1 MKVDKCDSEAAT
13 DKTLKE
19 TSISRRGLFAALAVA
34 AGLGLLGADDAFGW
48 DYWGQN
54 AGIGQGFWDAYGM
67 LNGYVGRSRSYK
79 NPGAKCMG
87 YATSWCEWTCW
98 PGTQQL
104 RCALNLQIECDYEN
118 TLWYHLSFY
127 PLSACG
133 DTNYGTS
140 HRLWYDNG
148 EDDNRGRIYEDV
160 PNEAHKILNFNC
172 DLINSYAGCP
182 SPAQQATFNTG
193 WEHRSYKD
201 TSKWYRRTGN
211 GFSHS
216 FAAWFELR
224 DIRIDKVWHSE
235 WGAKAFGTGWCATGF
250 PAIPHGSRQ
259 DFFGMVCRVHAAVDD
274 SLNWDVCNAKTSNRT
289 PVYQQE
295 LFAGT
300 GKAKPE
306 PNLNQLFLTEFANFQ
321 EIGGDYADADQS
333 YLITFRPAHVV
344 DGSAA
349 LNAYGGGPFDGT
361 DIRSSTKREFVI
373 YKYVAADRACGWWLV
388 DNWNSDGTKNA
399 VQVISDASGQAV
411 NRYGGTTAKPTQLF
425 MWHGGYDTD
434 TQKNKASEWVIEEVP
449 FTGTLELNNGAEKID
464 WPQAPTCGD
473 PFATCYPAKRELW
486 EKVGEPT
493 AMIYRW
499 YAAPSPDPAPDED
512 AVVMGQA
519 RIAKTGDFMEI
530 PAYRH
535 VGTNFNP
542 DYTLEAFR
550 LYLKGTSYEGSIGY
564 MALSCDNGTWSD
576 ARADGEWIGQG
587 GSSPRWSQVK
597 VWLEGEVARHYDLE
611 VRTLQSDISWNRAY
625 VNATSAESASAVGVA
640 GKTLRCL
647 QVALIPK
654 PTDAVL
660 VKEFSRDARKL
671 ELTEDEADALNG
683 MYLSCAVQQEFKT
696 EKRSGTAEAW
706 PLVHRF
712 HGTVVTPGVMYYAK
726 KATITY
732 YADGVDD
739 DHIVY
744 IDHADTGKYTASEA
758 ATQAALKGVCNLNEH
773 FGDALSSGYTG
784 WFANKALSEPF
795 TGANLV
801 MGQEI
806 SIYGRNRCTLR
817 VDYADGSLK
826 PEEGAVYVS
835 KPKDGASPVEG
846 ALELPDF
853 SDVAESHNLDGIE
866 LPAIGDNGAGHMAV
880 FYGERISLA
889 VPAGVYRKMGDGTW
903 RRIVCDAYLTDK
915 AGGVRPCEASRWSGT
930 PRSTSGGATRIR
942 TASPAQRNK
951 YQSGR
956 RCGLRPEPA
965 HVPYG
970 RCM

>member
-1 MKVDKCDSEAAT
+1 MGTIDRHGHDAEFSF
-13 DKTLKE
+13 
-19 TSISRRGLFAALAVA
+19 SRRGFLAGLAVI
-34 AGLGLLGADDAFGW
+34 AGLGLLGAEDAFGW

-67 LNGYVGRSRSYK
+67 LNSYVGRSRSYK
-79 NPGAKCMG
+79 NPSAKCMG
-87 YATSWCEWTCW
+87 YATDWCEWTCW

-104 RCALNLQIECDYEN
+104 RCAINLQIECDYEN

-133 DTNYGTS
+133 DTNYGSS

-148 EDDNRGRIYEDV
+148 EDDNRGYIYEDV
-160 PNEAHKILNFNC
+160 PDKAHTILNFNC
-172 DLINSYAGCP
+172 DLKNDYAGCP
-182 SPAQQATFNTG
+182 PPAQQATFNTG
-193 WEHRSYKD
+193 WERRSYKD
-201 TSKWYRRTGN
+201 TGKWYRRTGG

-216 FAAWFELR
+216 FASWFELR

-235 WGAKAFGTGWCATGF
+235 WGAKAFGTGWCATSF

-274 SLNWDVCNAKTSNRT
+274 SLNWDVCKAETSNRT

-295 LFAGT
+295 LFAGV

-306 PNLNQLFLTEFANFQ
+306 PNLNQLFLTEFANYQ

-349 LNAYGGGPFDGT
+349 LNAYGGGPFNGI

-373 YKYVAADRACGWWLV
+373 HKYVAADRTCGWWLV
-388 DNWNSDGTKNA
+388 DKWNSDGTKNA
-399 VQVISDASGQAV
+399 VQVISDASGQVV
-411 NRYGGTTAKPTQLF
+411 NRYCGTTAKPTQLF
-425 MWHGGYDTD
+425 MCHGGYDSD
-434 TQKNKASEWVIEEVP
+434 TQKNITSEWVIEEIP
-449 FTGTLELNNGAEKID
+449 FTGTLELNGGAENVT
-464 WPQAPTCGD
+464 WPQALTCGD
-473 PFATCYPAKRELW
+473 PFATCYPAKKELW
-486 EKVGEPT
+486 EKIGEPT

-499 YAAPSPDPAPDED
+499 YAALKPDSAPDED

-519 RIAKTGDFMEI
+519 HISRTGDFMEV

-542 DYTLEAFR
+542 DFMLEAFR

-564 MALSCDNGTWSD
+564 MALSRDSETWSD
-576 ARADGEWIGQG
+576 ARADGEWVGQG
-587 GSSPRWSQVK
+587 GSSLRWSQVK

-611 VRTLQSDISWNRAY
+611 VRTFQNDVSWSRAY
-625 VNATSAESASAVGVA
+625 VSATSAESAPAVGVP
-640 GKTLRCL
+640 GKTLRCI
-647 QVALIPK
+647 QVDLIPK
-654 PTDAVL
+654 PTDAVV
-660 VKEFSRDARKL
+660 VKEFSRDAQKL
-671 ELTEDEADALNG
+671 ELTEDEAEALDG

-712 HGTVVTPGVMYYAK
+712 HGTVVTPRVMYYGK
-726 KATITY
+726 KALITY

-744 IDHADTGKYTASEA
+744 IDHADTGEYTASDA
-758 ATQAALKGVCNLNEH
+758 ATQAALKDTCNLNDH
-773 FGDALSSGYTG
+773 FGDALSSGYAG
-784 WFANKALSEPF
+784 WFADKAMTKPF
-795 TGANLV
+795 TGTSLV
-801 MGQEI
+801 TGQEI
-806 SIYGRNRCTLR
+806 DLYGRNRCTLR
-817 VDYADGSLK
+817 IDYADGSLK

-853 SDVAESHNLDGIE
+853 SGVTESHSLDGIE

-880 FYGERISLA
+880 YYGERISLA
-889 VPAGVYRKMGDGTW
+889 APTDVYRKMGDGTW
-903 RRIVCDAYLTDK
+903 RHIVCDAYLTDK
-915 AGGVRPCEASRWSGT
+915 AAGGGRPCEASRWSGT
-930 PRSTSGGATRIR
+930 PRSTSGGATPIR
-942 TASPAQRNK
+942 TASPAQRGK
-951 YQSGR
+951 YHSGR
-956 RCGLRPEPA
+956 RCGLRPEA
-965 HVPYG
+965 AYVPCG
-970 RCM
+970 RCA

>member
-1 MKVDKCDSEAAT
+1 
-13 DKTLKE
+13 
-19 TSISRRGLFAALAVA
+19 
-34 AGLGLLGADDAFGW
+34 
-48 DYWGQN
+48 
-54 AGIGQGFWDAYGM
+54 
-67 LNGYVGRSRSYK
+67 
-79 NPGAKCMG
+79 
-87 YATSWCEWTCW
+87 
-98 PGTQQL
+98 
-104 RCALNLQIECDYEN
+104 
-118 TLWYHLSFY
+118 
-127 PLSACG
+127 
-133 DTNYGTS
+133 
-140 HRLWYDNG
+140 
-148 EDDNRGRIYEDV
+148 
-160 PNEAHKILNFNC
+160 
-172 DLINSYAGCP
+172 
-182 SPAQQATFNTG
+182 
-193 WEHRSYKD
+193 
-201 TSKWYRRTGN
+201 
-211 GFSHS
+211 
-216 FAAWFELR
+216 
-224 DIRIDKVWHSE
+224 
-235 WGAKAFGTGWCATGF
+235 
-250 PAIPHGSRQ
+250 
-259 DFFGMVCRVHAAVDD
+259 
-274 SLNWDVCNAKTSNRT
+274 
-289 PVYQQE
+289 
-295 LFAGT
+295 
-300 GKAKPE
+300 
-306 PNLNQLFLTEFANFQ
+306 
-321 EIGGDYADADQS
+321 
-333 YLITFRPAHVV
+333 
-344 DGSAA
+344 
-349 LNAYGGGPFDGT
+349 
-361 DIRSSTKREFVI
+361 
-373 YKYVAADRACGWWLV
+373 
-388 DNWNSDGTKNA
+388 
-399 VQVISDASGQAV
+399 
-411 NRYGGTTAKPTQLF
+411 
-425 MWHGGYDTD
+425 
-434 TQKNKASEWVIEEVP
+434 
-449 FTGTLELNNGAEKID
+449 
-464 WPQAPTCGD
+464 
-473 PFATCYPAKRELW
+473 
-486 EKVGEPT
+486 
-493 AMIYRW
+493 
-499 YAAPSPDPAPDED
+499 
-512 AVVMGQA
+512 
-519 RIAKTGDFMEI
+519 
-530 PAYRH
+530 
-535 VGTNFNP
+535 
-542 DYTLEAFR
+542 
-550 LYLKGTSYEGSIGY
+550 

-611 VRTLQSDISWNRAY
+611 VRTFQSDISWNRAY

-744 IDHADTGKYTASEA
+744 IDHADTGEYTASEA

-915 AGGVRPCEASRWSGT
+915 AGGFVPAKHQDGAGHHALHQVALRGFGRRRQREEIDISRD
-930 PRSTSGGATRIR
+930 GGAASVPSPR
-942 TASPAQRNK
+942 TSLT
-951 YQSGR
+951 GGVR
-956 RCGLRPEPA
+956 R
-965 HVPYG
+965 
-970 RCM
+970 

>member
-1 MKVDKCDSEAAT
+1 MG
-13 DKTLKE
+13 
-19 TSISRRGLFAALAVA
+19 SIDRHGDDTEPCFSRRGFLAGLAVI
-34 AGLGLLGADDAFGW
+34 AGLGLLGAKDAFGW

-79 NPGAKCMG
+79 NPSAKCMG

-140 HRLWYDNG
+140 RRLWFDNG
-148 EDDNRGRIYEDV
+148 TDDNRGVVYEDA
-160 PNEAHKILNFNC
+160 PGEGYRILNYSC
-172 DLINSYAGCP
+172 DLRNDYAGCP
-182 SPAQQATFNTG
+182 SPAQQATFNTW
-193 WEHRSYKD
+193 WERRSYKD
-201 TSKWYRRTGN
+201 TGKWYRRTGD

-216 FAAWFELR
+216 FASWFELR
-224 DIRIDKVWHSE
+224 NIMIDKVMHSE
-235 WGAKAFGTGWCATGF
+235 WGAKAFGTGWCATSF

-274 SLNWDVCNAKTSNRT
+274 SLNWDVCNAKSSNRT
-289 PVYQQE
+289 PIYQQE
-295 LFAGT
+295 LFAGNDKT
-300 GKAKPE
+300 RPE
-306 PNLNQLFLTEFANFQ
+306 PNLNQLFLTEFANYQ
-321 EIGGDYADADQS
+321 EIGGNYADAGQS
-333 YLITFRPAHVV
+333 YLISFRPAHVV

-349 LNAYGGGPFDGT
+349 LNAWGGGPFDGT
-361 DIRSSTKREFVI
+361 DIRTSTKREFVI
-373 YKYVAADRACGWWLV
+373 CKYTVADRTCGWWLV

-425 MWHGGYDTD
+425 MWHDGYDSD

-449 FTGTLELNNGAEKID
+449 FTGKLELNRGAEEIT

-473 PFATCYPAKRELW
+473 PFATCYPAKKELW
-486 EKVGEPT
+486 ETMGKPT

-499 YAAPSPDPAPDED
+499 YAAKTPDPAPDED

-519 RIAKTGDFMEI
+519 HISKTGDFMEV

-542 DYTLEAFR
+542 DYVLEAFR
-550 LYLKGTSYEGSIGY
+550 LYLKGTGYEGSIGY
-564 MALSCDNGTWSD
+564 MALSRDSGTWSD
-576 ARADGEWIGQG
+576 ARSDGEWVGQSG
-587 GSSPRWSQVK
+587 ASLRWSQIK
-597 VWLEGEVARHYDLE
+597 VWLQGEVARHYDLE
-611 VRTLQSDISWNRAY
+611 VRAFQSDVSWCRTY
-625 VNATSAESASAVGVA
+625 VSATDAESAPAVGVA
-640 GKTLRCL
+640 GKTLRCI
-647 QVALIPK
+647 QVDLIPK

-660 VKEFSRDARKL
+660 VKEFSRDAQML
-671 ELTEDEADALNG
+671 ELTEDEAGAVDG

-696 EKRSGTAEAW
+696 EKRSGTAEVW

-712 HGTVVTPGVMYYAK
+712 HGTVVTPSVKYCAK
-726 KATITY
+726 KSLITY

-744 IDHADTGKYTASEA
+744 IDHADAGEYTASEA
-758 ATQAALKGVCNLNEH
+758 ATQASLKGVCNLNEH

-784 WFANKALSEPF
+784 WFADKALTKPF
-795 TGANLV
+795 TGVNLV

-817 VDYADGSLK
+817 VEYADGSLK
-826 PEEGAVYVS
+826 PEEGVVYAS
-835 KPKDGASPVEG
+835 KPKDGASSVEG

-853 SDVAESHNLDGIE
+853 SGVTESHSLDGIE
-866 LPAIGDNGAGHMAV
+866 LPAIGDNGAGHMAAY
-880 FYGERISLA
+880 YGERITLVA
-889 VPAGVYRKMGDGTW
+889 PTDVYRKMGDGTW
-903 RRIVCDAYLTDK
+903 RHIACDAYLTDK
-915 AGGVRPCEASRWSGT
+915 AGGGRPCEASRWCGT
-930 PRSTSGGATRIR
+930 PRSTSDGATPIR
-942 TASPAQRNK
+942 TASRAQRNK

-956 RCGLRPEPA
+956 RCGLRPGPA
-965 HVPYG
+965 HVPCG
-970 RCM
+970 RCA